1 MRTSPQQLGSI
12 SIPGIHPLNNQS
24 AHFAKDTL
32 VTSASGRTSSLVSSK
47 VLEGSGS
54 GASTGADVSAGF
66 SDGLSDVSN
75 ISIFSGEDDG
85 TGLLGSSMRSSSS
98 RGPFLSSA
106 FVAFLQEGFDRVDL
120 GSGAAF
126 GAAAS
131 TSVTLTVTVTGG
143 LTCGVDLCAK
153 NDEKLS
159 ELQGAEFQ
167 T

>member
-1 MRTSPQQLGSI
+1 M
-12 SIPGIHPLNNQS
+12 
-24 AHFAKDTL
+24 
-32 VTSASGRTSSLVSSK
+32 TSASGKTSSLVSSE

-75 ISIFSGEDDG
+75 ISIFSGEDEG

-98 RGPFLSSA
+98 LPFLSSA
-106 FVAFLQEGFDRVDL
+106 FVAFLQEGFDLDL

-126 GAAAS
+126 GAAAVFSTAS

-143 LTCGVDLCAK
+143 VACGNRSVRDTRRR
-153 NDEKLS
+153 NVV
-159 ELQGAEFQ
+159 
-167 T
+167 